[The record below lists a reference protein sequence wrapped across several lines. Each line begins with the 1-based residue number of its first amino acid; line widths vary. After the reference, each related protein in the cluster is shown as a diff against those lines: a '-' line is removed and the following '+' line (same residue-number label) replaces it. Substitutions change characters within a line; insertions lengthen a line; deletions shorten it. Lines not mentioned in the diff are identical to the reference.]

1 MKVTAATY
9 KNTPTTT
16 IAMTYQDILNHLQE
30 KATHRIRVFDPRYN
44 KSCIVRKLDLE
55 TANSKYGGLDGFFL
69 DLLDKGHKTIVVE
82 LMKKH
87 GNTQISVALPGTL
100 ELSEKTKDE
109 VGGSGVK
116 PSNGSATN
124 QQQTPTNESNVN
136 NDAFNNP
143 NNSMQNQHSHMF
155 QGMGVPGLGMAEL
168 VKASNYDEVKANY
181 QKLEKKCEILEAE
194 NKRLEKDN
202 LKYELGIEG
211 KPGALETLLEK
222 LDTETMV
229 MIAKA
234 VSGAKEKFI
243 PSESAAPAL
252 NAPNLSEV
260 KKGVINAIASGETT
274 DNTVQLAYQVIH
286 YAKDEQFKQD
296 FITLAQQAGERQVNQ
311 QQ

>member
-1 MKVTAATY
+1 
-9 KNTPTTT
+9 
-16 IAMTYQDILNHLQE
+16 MTYQDILNHLQE

-55 TANSKYGGLDGFFL
+55 TANAKYGGLDGFFL

-100 ELSEKTKDE
+100 ELSEKNKDE

-116 PSNGSATN
+116 PSNGSATH
-124 QQQTPTNESNVN
+124 QQTPTNESNVN
-136 NDAFNNP
+136 NAAFNNP
-143 NNSMQNQHSHMF
+143 NNSMQNQYPQMF
-155 QGMGVPGLGMAEL
+155 QGMSVPGLGMAEL
-168 VKASNYDEVKANY
+168 VKANRFDEEKAEKE
-181 QKLEKKCEILEAE
+181 KLRDKCEKLEAE
-194 NKRLEKDN
+194 NKRLEKEN

-243 PSESAAPAL
+243 PSETPAL

-260 KKGVINAIASGETT
+260 KKGVINAIASSETT

-286 YAKDEQFKQD
+286 YAKDDQFKQD
-296 FITLAQQAGERQVNQ
+296 FITLAQKAGERQINQ